1 MLCAVADRAA
11 SEAGPEPDPFEC
23 DTKHALSSRSLP
35 MYELAVFARTA
46 IRGIRKRPGKHSH
59 THWRCA
65 HADDTL
71 ESRPTRAHGTRTILE
86 APSERR
92 TALSEEHLP
101 PGRPVA
107 NCVSTLDL
115 PLTRARWT
123 YPYPWPY
130 LLPKLSNPNPRPHLS
145 PK

>member
-71 ESRPTRAHGTRTILE
+71 GLESRPTVTRTRHTHHPRGTIRE
-86 APSERR
+86 

-123 YPYPWPY
+123 YP
-130 LLPKLSNPNPRPHLS
+130 
-145 PK
+145 